1 MNKRKYYPK
10 VAIDMFFVQGDWTKW
25 FLGIITIVY
34 VIQVF
39 FAIKSG
45 NSQDDFF
52 VSSFVA
58 SNIYMFVIGIIAA
71 YVFLP
76 FYVRNGV
83 TRRDYF
89 KGAFLAAIGLSLTI
103 MVYSLILTGLERLI
117 INIGNLPLV
126 IDNTSIEFFEKDED
140 MNLLG
145 QIIKS
150 IVVSPFI
157 SLESNWLI
165 SLVLTCL
172 NFIVSYLIGWL
183 IGTGYYRYGWL
194 IGFGFIGIA
203 IGLMMLWDYLWGSG
217 VDIPIFGLILGSVVF
232 IAIILRTLYALINR
246 VAIRL

>member
-1 MNKRKYYPK
+1 
-10 VAIDMFFVQGDWTKW
+10 
-25 FLGIITIVY
+25 
-34 VIQVF
+34 
-39 FAIKSG
+39 
-45 NSQDDFF
+45 
-52 VSSFVA
+52 
-58 SNIYMFVIGIIAA
+58 
-71 YVFLP
+71 
-76 FYVRNGV
+76 
-83 TRRDYF
+83 
-89 KGAFLAAIGLSLTI
+89 
-103 MVYSLILTGLERLI
+103 
-117 INIGNLPLV
+117 
-126 IDNTSIEFFEKDED
+126 NTSIEFFEKDED

-172 NFIVSYLIGWL
+172 NFVVSYLIGWL